1 MYSYTLQRTTKEN
14 HVTSTETKAETV
26 PSIPST
32 MRAVVQDRYGRTEVL
47 DVREVPTPT
56 PGNDRVLIR
65 VEAASLNIYDYHMT
79 TGTPYL
85 ARSMAG
91 WIKPK
96 HPTPGANLAGV
107 VVAVGAEV
115 TGLSVG
121 DEVFGEVGSGAFAE
135 YAVANPNHLALIP
148 AGVGFEAAAATP
160 MAGLTALQGLRD
172 HGGLV
177 AGRRVIV
184 NGASGGVGT
193 FAVQIARALGA
204 EVTAVCST
212 AKLET
217 ARSIGATTVIDY
229 TSSDFTETERG
240 YDLLFDNAGNRPW
253 SETSKVLAEG
263 GINVSVTGPKHALM
277 GPYRNFLVRKVLSS
291 FGKKRFTWFT
301 AAAKQEDLEFLA
313 GLLASGALVPVIE
326 RRYPLDRVPE
336 AFEYLSQGHAAGK
349 LVIQM

>member
-1 MYSYTLQRTTKEN
+1 MTTP
-14 HVTSTETKAETV
+14 ETKAESV

-32 MRAVVQDRYGRTEVL
+32 IRAIVQDRYGQSDVL
-47 DVREVPTPT
+47 QLREVVIPT
-56 PGNDRVLIR
+56 PGEDQVLIQ
-65 VEAASLNIYDYHMT
+65 VKAASLNIYDHHMT

-85 ARSMAG
+85 ARSVGG
-91 WIKPK
+91 WGKPRN
-96 HPTPGANLAGV
+96 PIPGADLAGV
-107 VVAVGAEV
+107 VVAVGANV

-121 DEVFGEVGSGAFAE
+121 DQVFGEVGYGAFAE
-135 YAVANPNHLALIP
+135 YALADPKRLALIP
-148 AGVGFEAAAATP
+148 PGVGFEAAAATP

-177 AGRRVIV
+177 AGGRVIV

-212 AKLET
+212 AKVET
-217 ARSIGATTVIDY
+217 ARSIGATKVIDY

-240 YDLLFDNAGNRPW
+240 YDLLFDNAGHRPW

-313 GLLASGALVPVIE
+313 DLLASGALVPVIE
-326 RRYPLDRVPE
+326 RRYPLDRLPE
-336 AFEYLSQGHAAGK
+336 ALEDLSQGHAAGK
-349 LVIQM
+349 LVIHV

>member
-1 MYSYTLQRTTKEN
+1 MTTP
-14 HVTSTETKAETV
+14 ETKAESV
-26 PSIPST
+26 PTIPST
-32 MRAVVQDRYGRTEVL
+32 MRAIVQERYGRSEVL
-47 DVREVPTPT
+47 QLREVVIPT
-56 PGNDRVLIR
+56 PGEDQVLIQ
-65 VEAASLNIYDYHMT
+65 VKAASLNIYDHHMT
-79 TGTPYL
+79 TGTPFL
-85 ARSMAG
+85 ARSVGG
-91 WIKPK
+91 WGKPK
-96 HPTPGANLAGV
+96 NPIPGTDLAGA
-107 VVAVGAEV
+107 VVAVGANV

-121 DEVFGEVGSGAFAE
+121 DEVFGEVGYGAFAE
-135 YAVANPNHLALIP
+135 YALADPKRLALIP

-177 AGRRVIV
+177 AGHRVIV

-212 AKLET
+212 AKVET
-217 ARSIGATTVIDY
+217 ARSIGATKVLDY

-240 YDLLFDNAGNRPW
+240 YDLLFDNAGHRPW

-313 GLLASGALVPVIE
+313 GLLTSGALVPVIE
-326 RRYPLDRVPE
+326 RRYPLDRLPE
-336 AFEYLSQGHAAGK
+336 AFEYLSQGRAAGK

>member
-1 MYSYTLQRTTKEN
+1 MTTP
-14 HVTSTETKAETV
+14 ETKAESV

-32 MRAVVQDRYGRTEVL
+32 MRAIVQDRYGQSEVL
-47 DVREVPTPT
+47 ELREVVTPP
-56 PGNDRVLIR
+56 PGNDQVLIR

-79 TGTPYL
+79 TGTPFL
-85 ARSMAG
+85 ARSVGG
-91 WIKPK
+91 WGKPK
-96 HPTPGANLAGV
+96 NPIPGADLAGV
-107 VVAVGAEV
+107 VVAVGANV

-121 DEVFGEVGSGAFAE
+121 DEVFGEVGYGAFAE
-135 YAVANPNHLALIP
+135 YALADPRRLAPIP
-148 AGVGFEAAAATP
+148 SGVGFEAAAATP

-177 AGRRVIV
+177 AGGRVIV

-212 AKLET
+212 AKVET
-217 ARSIGATTVIDY
+217 ARSIGATKVIDY

-240 YDLLFDNAGNRPW
+240 YDLLFDNAGHRPW
-253 SETSKVLAEG
+253 SETSKVLVEG

-291 FGKKRFTWFT
+291 FGNKRFTWFT
-301 AAAKQEDLEFLA
+301 ASAKQEDLEFLA
-313 GLLASGALVPVIE
+313 GLLGSGALEPVIE
-326 RRYPLDRVPE
+326 RRYPLDRLPE
-336 AFEYLSQGHAAGK
+336 ALEHLSQGHAAGK